1 MPLVTFKV
9 NDASEANVPKTTA
22 EEIYKQ
28 IDSDLTQAEGLLP
41 RQWQSAYLGR
51 LTWGSARALHA
62 RTYMMRNDWQNMYTA
77 ATDVMNSGQ
86 YNLNTPYD
94 VIFTDE
100 GENSS
105 ESVFE
110 LQCASTAA
118 LPASDKIG
126 SQFCEV
132 QGVRGSGQ
140 WDLGW
145 GWHMGTELMGEAFE
159 PGDPRKDATLLYFR
173 RSDTDPITPENT
185 NKPYGES
192 PVSQADGT
200 YFNKKAYTNP
210 ALREE
215 FTRHGF
221 WVNIRIIRY
230 GDVVLMAAES
240 ANELGKTGEA
250 SNYLEMVRARARG
263 NNPDILPKV
272 TSLDQ
277 TVLRDAIRHERRVE
291 LGLESGR
298 FYDLVRWGVA
308 SQVLH
313 AAGKTGYQ
321 PKNALLPLPQDEID
335 KSKGVL
341 VQNPDY

>member
-1 MPLVTFKV
+1 
-9 NDASEANVPKTTA
+9 
-22 EEIYKQ
+22 
-28 IDSDLTQAEGLLP
+28 
-41 RQWQSAYLGR
+41 
-51 LTWGSARALHA
+51 
-62 RTYMMRNDWQNMYTA
+62 
-77 ATDVMNSGQ
+77 
-86 YNLNTPYD
+86 
-94 VIFTDE
+94 
-100 GENSS
+100 
-105 ESVFE
+105 
-110 LQCASTAA
+110 
-118 LPASDKIG
+118 
-126 SQFCEV
+126 
-132 QGVRGSGQ
+132 
-140 WDLGW
+140 
-145 GWHMGTELMGEAFE
+145 MGTELMGEAFE

-173 RSDTDPITPENT
+173 RSDDDPITPENT

-192 PVSQADGT
+192 PVSQADGA

-250 SNYLEMVRARARG
+250 SGYLEMVRARARG

-298 FYDLVRWGVA
+298 FYDLVRWGIA